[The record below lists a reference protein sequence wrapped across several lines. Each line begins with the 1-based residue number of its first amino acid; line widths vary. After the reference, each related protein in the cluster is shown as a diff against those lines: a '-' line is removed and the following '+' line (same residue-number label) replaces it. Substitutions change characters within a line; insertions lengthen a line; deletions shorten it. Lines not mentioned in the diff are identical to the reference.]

1 MSQTVNWAPLVY
13 GERAPELD
21 DPAEVFH
28 EASKLSP
35 AVVDHRVRGGSLL
48 QRDEHLRASVVRAVK
63 RHPQARRVPLPQ
75 PRLGGLSLSAALRQR
90 ESQREFGSRPLK
102 TVEVATLLHAAYG
115 VTHRLVTADHPLRAA
130 PSGGALYP
138 LEIYPIISRVEALP
152 PGLYHYDPL
161 RGALEALREADP
173 RPELEGLTVYPH
185 LLVPASIVFV
195 MTAMFW
201 RSRFKYGLRG
211 YRFALLEAGHVGQ
224 NLLLAA
230 AALGLAAVPIGGF
243 YDRRVDGFLGVDGV
257 NESAVY
263 AVSVGPRVAR

>member
-1 MSQTVNWAPLVY
+1 MSQTVNWAPVVY
-13 GERAPELD
+13 GEHAPEPD
-21 DPAEVFH
+21 DPAEIFH

-35 AVVDHRVRGGSLL
+35 AVVDHRVRGGRLL
-48 QRDEHLRASVVRAVK
+48 ERDEQLRASVVRAVK
-63 RHPQARRVPLPQ
+63 RHPQARRIPLPQ
-75 PRLGGLSLSAALRQR
+75 PRLGGVSLSAALYRR
-90 ESQREFGSRPLK
+90 ESERAFGSRPLK
-102 TVEVATLLHAAYG
+102 TAEVATLLHAAYG
-115 VTHRLVTADHPLRAA
+115 VTHHLVAADQPLRTA

-138 LEIYPIISRVEALP
+138 LEIYPIICRVEALP

-161 RGALEALREADP
+161 HAALEALREADP
-173 RPELEGLTVYPH
+173 APELEHLTVYPH

-201 RSRFKYGLRG
+201 RTRFKYGLRG

-243 YDRRVDGFLGVDGV
+243 YDRRVDGLLGVDGV
-257 NESAVY
+257 NESAIY
-263 AVSVGPRVAR
+263 AVSVGPRVSG